1 MAEAE
6 GIADAA
12 NADYADM
19 LRSER
24 LTVAHAYR
32 AQTSS
37 NELDISLDRGALAR
51 YSVNVNDVATTVA
64 TALGGAVVDNCYE
77 GDRIF

>member
-6 GIADAA
+6 AIADAA

-24 LTVAHAYR
+24 LAVAHAY
-32 AQTSS
+32 
-37 NELDISLDRGALAR
+37 
-51 YSVNVNDVATTVA
+51 
-64 TALGGAVVDNCYE
+64 
-77 GDRIF
+77 